1 MALPSSDEVISALI
15 RDGFH
20 PRGKSGG
27 SHQVFRKELPK
38 ETRTVVVP
46 LGKKEIPRGTLRSG
60 TIPKMVNRAILSPP
74 PAKRSPTNPRPSTP
88 KLVKY

>member
-27 SHQVFRKELPK
+27 SHQVFRKDLPK

-46 LGKKEIPRGTLRSG
+46 LGKKEIPRGTLRSIIRQAG
-60 TIPKMVNRAILSPP
+60 LTA
-74 PAKRSPTNPRPSTP
+74 TNLAT
-88 KLVKY
+88 L